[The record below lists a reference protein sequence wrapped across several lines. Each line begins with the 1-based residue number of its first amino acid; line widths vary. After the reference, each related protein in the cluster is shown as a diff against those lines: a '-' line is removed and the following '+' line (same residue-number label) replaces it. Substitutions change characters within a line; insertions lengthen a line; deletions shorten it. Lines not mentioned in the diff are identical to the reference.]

1 MRNWKSKIFDVP
13 KIIWHGSYLDRTEV
27 TRPGGLH
34 ERSPA
39 ALALVL
45 QPGVVL
51 EQEVRHVGVTIL
63 TRVGQRSVTSS
74 W

>member
-1 MRNWKSKIFDVP
+1 M
-13 KIIWHGSYLDRTEV
+13 

-63 TRVGQRSVTSS
+63 TRVRQRCVTSS